1 MASLSARRASH
12 DLRSALRLWA
22 ETVAACQR
30 MTPDG
35 YDRRYEP
42 DSPVLSVLRPVEMR
56 TTLST
61 NEGPRLPCSFGTA
74 DESRVIREG
83 IPRPTWR

>member
-1 MASLSARRASH
+1 VASFWAPRASH

-22 ETVAACQR
+22 ETVASCQR

-42 DSPVLSVLRPVEMR
+42 DSPVLIVLRPVKMR
-56 TTLST
+56 TALPT
-61 NEGPRLPCSFGTA
+61 NDVPRLPYAFGIA
-74 DESRVIREG
+74 DGSRVMPETS
-83 IPRPTWR
+83 PRPTWR

>member
-42 DSPVLSVLRPVEMR
+42 NFPVLNVLRPVKMR
-56 TTLST
+56 TVLPT
-61 NEGPRLPCSFGTA
+61 NDVPRLPYAFGIA
-74 DESRVIREG
+74 DGSRVMPEAR
-83 IPRPTWR
+83 PRPTWR